1 MRDLKNCEPRE
12 ALTLI
17 APLVSQSLLLRQS
30 DCIKPLRALLSA
42 VNTGDALLCCDAY
55 HDLTA
60 CLLNAPVRR
69 VSGDLWHDY
78 LLHLLLCTP
87 HGFARQAAA
96 GTEDGAF
103 YAAMRV
109 ELAVLGSLSTL
120 TGETL
125 VHMIESRLQSA
136 RLKPRQARDN
146 IELFSTAV
154 WSGGTARALPTPEDQ
169 KASAAFTGELHF
181 HGWHYGEPG
190 LHDSYAADGALEE
203 IYARLLENPL
213 WEERVEDVRCFFAS
227 YGCGVFLK
235 SRAFRYQDNRLS
247 PLPESALAQ
256 LPEPVCFPAQRE
268 QITDALIRFMQ
279 GEGTTHLLLN
289 GGAGMGKTAQIL
301 SLPYEL
307 PELRLVETRA
317 TASLDALFA
326 LLAAQPLKFLLLLDD
341 VPPAAIPTDLL
352 QTLPPNVLVCVTT
365 RENAPLEWAQRIAFP
380 PLKAEAFCRFV
391 SEVLEE
397 GLVLCDHASVQ
408 NACVDHQVDARDQL
422 SVSAALRLAERLRV
436 QRL

>member
-1 MRDLKNCEPRE
+1 MRDLKDCEPRE
-12 ALTLI
+12 ALGVI
-17 APLVSQSLLLRQS
+17 APLVSQSLLLRDSACSQ
-30 DCIKPLRALLSA
+30 PLRALLSA
-42 VNTGDALLCCDAY
+42 VNAGDALLSCDAY
-55 HDLTA
+55 HDLSA

-96 GTEDGAF
+96 GTVDDAF
-103 YAAMRV
+103 YTAMRV

-154 WSGGTARALPTPEDQ
+154 WSGGTARSLPTPEEKQ
-169 KASAAFTGELHF
+169 PSYAFTGELRF
-181 HGWHYGEPG
+181 HSWHYGEPG
-190 LHDSYAADGALEE
+190 LRDSFAADGALEE
-203 IYARLLENPL
+203 IYARLLESPL
-213 WEERVEDVRCFFAS
+213 WEERLEDVRCFFAS

-235 SRAFRYQDNRLS
+235 SRAFRYQDKQLS
-247 PLPESALAQ
+247 PLPEGALMQ

-268 QITDALIRFMQ
+268 QITDAVIRFMQ
-279 GEGTTHLLLN
+279 GDGTTHLLLS
-289 GGAGMGKTAQIL
+289 GGAGMGKTAQLL
-301 SLPYEL
+301 SLPYEF
-307 PELRLVETRA
+307 PELRLVSTRA
-317 TASLDALFA
+317 VQSLDTLCT
-326 LLAAQPLKFLLLLDD
+326 LLASQPLKFLLLLDD
-341 VPPAAIPTDLL
+341 VSPAGIPTDLFA
-352 QTLPPNVLVCVTT
+352 TLPPNVLVCVTT
-365 RENAPLEWAQRIAFP
+365 REAATLEWAQRIAFP
-380 PLKAEAFCRFV
+380 PLKADAFCRFV
-391 SEVLEE
+391 SDVLECRM
-397 GLVLCDHASVQ
+397 VLCDRASVQ